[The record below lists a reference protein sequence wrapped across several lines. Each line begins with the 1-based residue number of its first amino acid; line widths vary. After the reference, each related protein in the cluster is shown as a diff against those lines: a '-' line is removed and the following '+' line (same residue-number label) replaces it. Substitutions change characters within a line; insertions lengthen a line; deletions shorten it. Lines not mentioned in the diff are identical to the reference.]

1 MDLNYKREVD
11 IEEAENFAK
20 TNKFTYLETSSKENI
35 NVEKVFEFFTYKLI
49 SYYEKN
55 KEEYQG
61 DSNQRRLSKAQVINT
76 VREKKKC
83 DC

>member
-1 MDLNYKREVD
+1 MK
-11 IEEAENFAK
+11 
-20 TNKFTYLETSSKENI
+20 
-35 NVEKVFEFFTYKLI
+35 
-49 SYYEKN
+49 KN
-55 KEEYQG
+55 EEEYQG

>member
-1 MDLNYKREVD
+1 MKKLKILLRL
-11 IEEAENFAK
+11 INFLILK
-20 TNKFTYLETSSKENI
+20 LVSSKENI

-55 KEEYQG
+55 EEEYQG

-76 VREKKKC
+76 IREKKKC
-83 DC
+83 DCEILIF